1 MKIFLDTANLDEI
14 KNAAEANLIDG
25 ITTNPSLMAREIK
38 RTGLES
44 DAILKK
50 ITELVSGPISA
61 EVVSKNLTEMV
72 EEARKLKKIAPQIVI
87 KIPMTFD
94 GMKAVRRLNGEG
106 INTNVTLVFSANQA
120 LLAAKAGATY
130 VSPFVGRLDDIGNE
144 GMNLVGEI
152 LTIFD
157 NYNFKTEV
165 IVASVRHPKHVKEAA
180 LMGAH
185 IATIPYK
192 TLNQLF
198 KHCLTDQGIIKFDND
213 WKDANK

>member
-1 MKIFLDTANLDEI
+1 MKIFLDTANIDEI
-14 KNAAEANLIDG
+14 KNASEANLIDG

-38 RTGLES
+38 RTGLDS
-44 DAILKK
+44 NVILKK
-50 ITELVSGPISA
+50 ITELVPGPISA
-61 EVVSKNLTEMV
+61 EVVSKDLDGMV
-72 EEARKLKKIAPQIVI
+72 NEAKKLKEIAPQIVI

-94 GMKAVRRLNGEG
+94 GMKAVRRLKKEN

-130 VSPFVGRLDDIGNE
+130 VSPFVGRLDDIGND

-157 NYNFKTEV
+157 NYNFMTEV

-198 KHCLTDQGIIKFDND
+198 NHCLTDQGIIRFDND
-213 WKDANK
+213 WKDAHK

>member
-25 ITTNPSLMAREIK
+25 ITTNPSLMAREVK

-50 ITELVSGPISA
+50 ITELVPGPISA

-94 GMKAVRRLNGEG
+94 GMKAVRRLNREG

>member
-1 MKIFLDTANLDEI
+1 MKIFLDTANLEEI
-14 KNAAEANLIDG
+14 KNSAEANLIDG

-44 DAILKK
+44 TDILKQ
-50 ITELVSGPISA
+50 ITALVNGPISA
-61 EVVSKNLTEMV
+61 EVISKDLEGMV
-72 EEARKLKKIAPQIVI
+72 REAKELKAIAPQIVI

-94 GMKAVRRLNGEG
+94 GMKAVRRLRAEG
-106 INTNVTLVFSANQA
+106 IDTNVTLVFSANQA

-130 VSPFVGRLDDIGNE
+130 VSPFVGRLDDIGND

-152 LTIFD
+152 LTIFE
-157 NYNFKTEV
+157 NYNYKTKV

-180 LMGAH
+180 LMGAD

-192 TLNQLF
+192 ILNKLF
-198 KHCLTDQGIIKFDND
+198 NHCLTDQGIERFDND
-213 WKDANK
+213 WKDAHK

>member
-72 EEARKLKKIAPQIVI
+72 EDARKLKKIAPQIVI

-94 GMKAVRRLNGEG
+94 GMKAVRRLNREG

>member
-50 ITELVSGPISA
+50 ITELVPGPISA

-94 GMKAVRRLNGEG
+94 GMKAVRRLNREG

>member
-94 GMKAVRRLNGEG
+94 GMKAVRRLNREG